1 MFDGDAIFYGGVGG
15 VTAWGVCSY
24 EEGVKPA
31 AEALKFTWVGTRVS
45 HVS

>member
-1 MFDGDAIFYGGVGG
+1 MFDGDAIFYVGVGG

-31 AEALKFTWVGTRVS
+31 AEALKFTKMGKRVNHAS
-45 HVS
+45 

>member
-1 MFDGDAIFYGGVGG
+1 MFDGDAIFYVGVGG
-15 VTAWGVCSY
+15 VTAGGVCSY

-31 AEALKFTWVGTRVS
+31 AEALKFTWMGKRVN